1 MRNFYVLQ
9 PYVVG
14 GSKKSKSLALLIPAR
29 MVRECNIST
38 STVFAL
44 KADQCTKTITVQQ
57 TLYPINIEKEMT
69 SPTGESLDPTDQQ
82 AARVQ

>member
-9 PYVVG
+9 PYEVG
-14 GSKKSKSLALLIPAR
+14 GSKKCKSLALLIPAR

-44 KADQCTKTITVQQ
+44 KADHCTKTITVQQ
-57 TLYPINIEKEMT
+57 TLYPNIEKEMT

-82 AARVQ
+82 AARAP